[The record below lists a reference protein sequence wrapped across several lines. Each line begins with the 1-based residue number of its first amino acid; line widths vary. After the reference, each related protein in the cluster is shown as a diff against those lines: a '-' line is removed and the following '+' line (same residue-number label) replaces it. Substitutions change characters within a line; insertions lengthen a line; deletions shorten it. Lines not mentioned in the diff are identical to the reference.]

1 MSKIEPIKEYTIQ
14 TTAYRGGEVVK
25 DVKVCYERVTEWVN
39 RYELVEVIHNMTSL
53 KNSENKA

>member
-14 TTAYRGGEVVK
+14 ITAYRGGEVVK

-39 RYELVEVIHNMTSL
+39 RYELVEVIHNMTSTQ
-53 KNSENKA
+53 K

>member
-25 DVKVCYERVTEWVN
+25 DVKVCYPTEWVN

-53 KNSENKA
+53 KNS